1 MVVYVTE
8 EERGERE
15 RERDGQRE
23 REREMAVK
31 HGQRTVCFVTIGT
44 CKPCEVFTLV
54 KISPSIFSYK

>member
-15 RERDGQRE
+15 RERERWSH

-31 HGQRTVCFVTIGT
+31 RGQRTVCFVN
-44 CKPCEVFTLV
+44 KDHW
-54 KISPSIFSYK
+54 YMQAM